1 MCFRSSAP
9 LAILQIRAWTAT
21 LSMAAVARLLEVL
34 GPLAATTT
42 NILIPSAILGS
53 IFMLATDVKSEI
65 FLTVR

>member
-1 MCFRSSAP
+1 
-9 LAILQIRAWTAT
+9 
-21 LSMAAVARLLEVL
+21 MAAVARLLEVL